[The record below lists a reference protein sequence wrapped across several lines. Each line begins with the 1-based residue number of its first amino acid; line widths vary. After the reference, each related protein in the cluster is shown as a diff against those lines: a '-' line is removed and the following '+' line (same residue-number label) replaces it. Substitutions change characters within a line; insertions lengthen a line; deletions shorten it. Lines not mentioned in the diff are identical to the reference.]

1 MSTSVGA
8 GKNTYTLTKEVIMP
22 LEINKFAD
30 SIMIDKDMEE
40 LTKLEYEDVDMGSLN
55 HSLAQTQIV
64 GQLLSDTRFTT
75 IVELSLDIGQ
85 TDLTPFGIEAKR
97 ELKPDICLYP
107 KGKLQPDWTCDVLK
121 MQDMPLLA
129 IEVLSPRQGIEEIL
143 AKIRA
148 YFALG
153 IKSCWMA
160 IPANESITVYSK
172 PREFIS
178 FSMKD
183 KVVVDEV
190 VDIRLPIKK
199 IFDL

>member
-1 MSTSVGA
+1 MLIMNATQA
-8 GKNTYTLTKEVIMP
+8 GTFSKDKNMDKLTEV
-22 LEINKFAD
+22 
-30 SIMIDKDMEE
+30 
-40 LTKLEYEDVDMGSLN
+40 EYEDVNMGSLN

-64 GQLLSDTRFTT
+64 GQLLNDARFTA

-85 TDLTPFGIEAKR
+85 IDLTQFGLDVKG
-97 ELKPDICLYP
+97 ELKPDICLYL
-107 KGKLQPDWTCDVLK
+107 KGKVQPDWTCDVLK
-121 MQDMPLLA
+121 MRDMPLLVV
-129 IEVLSPRQGIEEIL
+129 EVLSPRQGIEEIL
-143 AKIRA
+143 TKIRA

-160 IPANESITVYSK
+160 IPANKSITVYSK

-183 KVVVDEV
+183 TEVVDEV
-190 VDIRLPIKK
+190 LDIRLSIKK

>member
-1 MSTSVGA
+1 MPS
-8 GKNTYTLTKEVIMP
+8 EV
-22 LEINKFAD
+22 ENQD
-30 SIMIDKDMEE
+30 E
-40 LTKLEYEDVDMGSLN
+40 LTELEYEDVDMGSLN

-64 GQLLSDTRFTT
+64 GQLLNDERFTT
-75 IVELSLDIGQ
+75 IVELNLDVGE
-85 TDLTPFGIEAKR
+85 TDLKQFGLDVKR

-121 MQDMPLLA
+121 MQEMPLLV

-153 IKSCWMA
+153 IKSCWMT

-183 KVVVDEV
+183 TEVVDEV
-190 VDIRLPIKK
+190 LDIRLPFKK
-199 IFDL
+199 IFNL